1 MASQRFVAVLGAL
14 AILVLLGGCIAF
26 SPPASDEPDPDDPKP
41 DDPEPAALFKST
53 FVYGDDLEDVSGEMT
68 IEITGG
74 DETISETV
82 RVHERPYVDYYEEVL
97 ETTEPEQDGAIFA
110 SNASGAWWYYPES
123 SLAQHHEADEP
134 FESEAVRSDRAEMAE
149 MQLEWYDLEYR
160 GVEEVADRETHVLD
174 VDLNEESVENG
185 VSVLIGSTEYIYAL
199 ETVEAPDE
207 LNIVEQTVWVDDEY
221 DYPLKERMVFESA
234 DGERYEMTE
243 RFETVS
249 FNNGLDDE
257 TFEFEPPENATVES
271 R

>member
-1 MASQRFVAVLGAL
+1 MASRRFVAVLGVL
-14 AILVLLGGCIAF
+14 AILVIFGGCVAF
-26 SPPASDEPDPDDPKP
+26 SPSASDDPESDEIEPDE
-41 DDPEPAALFKST
+41 PEPAALFNST

-74 DETISETV
+74 DETVSETV

-97 ETTEPEQDGAIFA
+97 ETTESDQDGAIFA

-134 FESEAVRSDRAEMAE
+134 FESEAVRSDRAEMAD
-149 MQLEWYDLEYR
+149 MQLEWYDLEYL
-160 GVEEVADRETHVLD
+160 GTEMVADRETHAVD
-174 VDLNEESVENG
+174 VDLKEEAVADG
-185 VSVLIGSTEYIYAL
+185 VSVLIGSTEYVYAL

-221 DYPLKERMVFESA
+221 DYPLKERMVFENT

-249 FNNGLDDE
+249 FNDGLEDE